1 MVYRA
6 THQQAGIKVTKS
18 VKIECGSIADMVID
32 RFGGMVAMSKVTRF
46 SFDQIR
52 NMRRRGNLTE
62 DERASVIEDAQP
74 AGVRLSSVDFIKH
87 LVPFG

>member
-1 MVYRA
+1 M
-6 THQQAGIKVTKS
+6 TKS

-62 DERASVIEDAQP
+62 DERAGVIEDAQP